1 MPEVFRLHIFFK
13 GTVQGVGFRFLTERV
28 AQRFGLVG
36 FVRNLADGDVEV
48 AAEGGRKTLDE
59 FLEAIQSGS
68 LGEYITAVDKS
79 FGPPTGEFTNFR
91 IIF

>member
-1 MPEVFRLHIFFK
+1 MAEGIRVQAFFK
-13 GTVQGVGFRFLTERV
+13 GTVQGVGFRFLTERI

-36 FVRNLADGDVEV
+36 FVRNLANGDVEV
-48 AAEGGRKTLDE
+48 VAEGRRETLDE

-68 LGEYITAVDKS
+68 LGEYITDIDKS
-79 FGPPTGEFTNFR
+79 WGPPTGEFTNFR

>member
-1 MPEVFRLHIFFK
+1 MLEVCRLHVLFK

-36 FVRNLADGDVEV
+36 FVRNLASGDVEV
-48 AAEGGRKTLDE
+48 VAEGSRKTLDE

-68 LGEYITAVDKS
+68 LSGYITAIDKS
-79 FGPPTGEFTNFR
+79 WGPPTGEFEDFGIR
-91 IIF
+91 F